1 MNESD
6 RPKFN
11 RRRFPR
17 AKAPVLYCPI
27 KVLSPRRRIHDISPG
42 GVRIYS
48 DEQLRKD
55 AQLEIELF
63 LPNGQRM
70 LATARVVW
78 INKLPPHEDARFDVG
93 LEFISLPANATQELK
108 YVLDYESPE
117 E

>member
-1 MNESD
+1 MNESKKPEF
-6 RPKFN
+6 R

-17 AKAPVLYCPI
+17 VKAPVLYCPI
-27 KVLSPRRRIHDISPG
+27 KVLDPRRRIHDISLG

-48 DEQLRKD
+48 DEQLRED
-55 AQLEIELF
+55 DQLEMELL
-63 LPNGQRM
+63 LPNGQTII
-70 LATARVVW
+70 ATARIAW

-93 LEFISLPANATQELK
+93 LEFINLPANATREIK